1 MKNEMIKKVLAI
13 MLCFLTLWMGM
24 PFPLCAQIATYQTR
38 KDTAADFNSFIS
50 SCTLEERILLMQALG
65 GLDDEDLKDSYFG
78 SLKGLASLDN
88 YAKKK
93 KDASATKPL
102 KPETFNDV
110 APETVMDAIAQGYLK
125 TDIVSREKIC
135 KELRSKIHFSGIH
148 WFYSID
154 NIDYHED
161 VVQWVANEHDVDS
174 NLIKTLSTFEL
185 ERKIVEMYFAE
196 IWDQLTEA
204 QRNELLSK
212 IEKDTNSI
220 FTNKAAIAGMSGA
233 AAIGAL
239 STTVAFTGFAF
250 YTTMST
256 VIATVGAWVGVTLP
270 FVVYTTSSSAVSA
283 LAGPPGWIIAGVL
296 LAAGTGVALC
306 WPESDPVTK
315 FVMVVHSIKVSRLKS
330 FNLEKETYGQNS
342 QYTQSSSGSYGQNN
356 QSSQNMYGQP
366 YMQNYPNY
374 MQPQFQFGMGNG
386 IAGGGLPNYYG
397 MYTAAARQNNE
408 AAMYCYLGYCYYY
421 GQGVTQSYPYAI
433 TYWAKAAQQGN
444 MEAQYVLG
452 KCYYNGV
459 AVSQNLSE
467 AVRYFQMAANQG
479 HTESQSAL
487 GVCYYNGQGVTRN
500 MYEARRWLSLAAN
513 KGDAIARQYLNSI
526 RY

>member
-1 MKNEMIKKVLAI
+1 MKKYLFGKTLAV
-13 MLCFLTLWMGM
+13 MLCFLTLLMGM
-24 PFPLCAQIATYQTR
+24 PMQFFAQTSTLQTR
-38 KDTAADFNSFIS
+38 KDTATDFNNFIS

-65 GLDDEDLKDSYFG
+65 GLDDEDLEDSYFG
-78 SLKGLASLDN
+78 SLKGLDPLSS

-110 APETVMDAIAQGYLK
+110 APETVIDAIAKDYLK

-135 KELRSKIHFSGIH
+135 KELRGKIHFSGIH
-148 WFYSID
+148 LFYSSD

-161 VVQWVANEHDVDS
+161 VVQWVAGKHDIEKTQ
-174 NLIKTLSTFEL
+174 IKTLSTFEL

-196 IWDQLTEA
+196 IWDQLTEE
-204 QRNELLSK
+204 QRKELLSK
-212 IEKDTNSI
+212 IESETNSI
-220 FTNKAAIAGMSGA
+220 FTNKAAIAGMTGA

-256 VIATVGAWVGVTLP
+256 VIAMVGAWVGVTLP

-330 FNLEKETYGQNS
+330 FDLEKSSSGQNN
-342 QYTQSSSGSYGQNN
+342 QYNQSSSSSYGQNN
-356 QSSQNMYGQP
+356 QYGQNMYGQP

-374 MQPQFQFGMGNG
+374 MQPQFQFNMGNG
-386 IAGGGLPNYYG
+386 YN
-397 MYTAAARQNNE
+397 AARNE
-408 AAMYCYLGYCYYY
+408 AAALTRAATQGNVEAMLNLGYRYYY
-421 GQGVTQSYPYAI
+421 GQGVAQSYSNAI
-433 TYWAKAAQQGN
+433 TCWAQAAQRGN
-444 MEAQYVLG
+444 TEAQYILG
-452 KCYYNGV
+452 KCYYNGD
-459 AVSQNLSE
+459 AVSRNYTE

-479 HTESQSAL
+479 HTEAQSAL
-487 GVCYYNGQGVTRN
+487 GVCYYYGQGVTRN
-500 MYEARRWLSLAAN
+500 MYEARRWLSMAAN

-526 RY
+526 R